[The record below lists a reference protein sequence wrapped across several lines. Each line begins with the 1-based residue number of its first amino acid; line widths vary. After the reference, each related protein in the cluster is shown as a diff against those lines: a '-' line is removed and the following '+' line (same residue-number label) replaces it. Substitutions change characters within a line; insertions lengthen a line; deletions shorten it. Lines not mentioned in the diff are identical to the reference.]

1 MFLGPKWLKT
11 MSKQIDKADKSRTLL
26 PLILLVLFMGFASF
40 ASVPLYDWFCRVT
53 GYGGTTKT
61 STENLS
67 VVLDEKITV
76 RFDASLERDMPW
88 EFTPVQLEVE
98 INIGESGLAFYEAF
112 NPTGRPVAGQA
123 SFNVVPFS
131 AGQYFTKVECFCF
144 VEQVLQP
151 GERVTMPVSFYIDPE
166 IINDREA
173 KFVKSVTLSYT
184 FYEIDLSDLEV
195 KTSQLNH
202 IDMKKAVIN

>member
-1 MFLGPKWLKT
+1 MNRQKRNKKT
-11 MSKQIDKADKSRTLL
+11 ILSLL
-26 PLILLVLFMGFASF
+26 TLVLFMGMASF

-53 GYGGTTKT
+53 GYGGTP
-61 STENLS
+61 SLSAENNS
-67 VVLDEKITV
+67 GVLEESIKI
-76 RFDASLERDMPW
+76 RFDASLQKDMPW
-88 EFTPVQLEVE
+88 NFKPLQYEVE

-112 NPTGRPVAGQA
+112 NPTDRPVAGQA

-131 AGQYFTKVECFCF
+131 AGQYFTKIDCFCF

-151 GERVTMPVSFYIDPE
+151 GEKVTMPVSFYIDPE

-184 FYEIDLSDLEV
+184 FYEIDLPSEVLKTAKNNFDLNRKIEI
-195 KTSQLNH
+195 H
-202 IDMKKAVIN
+202 

>member
-1 MFLGPKWLKT
+1 MNEQRI
-11 MSKQIDKADKSRTLL
+11 SADKSRTIL
-26 PLILLVLFMGFASF
+26 PLIALVLFMGLASF

-53 GYGGTTKT
+53 GYGGTTN
-61 STENLS
+61 SADVNDS
-67 VVLDEKITV
+67 VILDEVIKV

-88 EFTPVQLEVE
+88 EFRPLQYEVK
-98 INIGESGLAFYEAF
+98 INIGDSGLVFYEAF
-112 NPTGRPVAGQA
+112 NPTDHPVAGQA

-151 GERVTMPVSFYIDPE
+151 GERVTMPVSFFIDPE

-184 FYEIDLSDLEV
+184 FYEIEV
-195 KTSQLNH
+195 PNDEIETSYLVDAKENELL
-202 IDMKKAVIN
+202 IN